1 MSKNSL
7 PAEALTHKLWF
18 IIIHHKMDRDDGTIQ
33 VNKQI
38 IDNRTSVDPS
48 IFINIIYA
56 ALHPGMK
63 PILISVA
70 GTDQEEAIMK
80 FEGAV
85 VDLKQKLHEIRQ

>member
-7 PAEALTHKLWF
+7 LIGDLVNEAWLILSHYN
-18 IIIHHKMDRDDGTIQ
+18 MDDRQDGAIQ
-33 VNKQI
+33 VTTQAIEKK
-38 IDNRTSVDPS
+38 TSGYPS

-70 GTDQEEAIMK
+70 GTSQEEAIMK

-85 VDLKQKLHEIRQ
+85 INAKHAKAS